1 MWWAP
6 WPQHGYMVQ
15 NQWWGPQQK
24 GGGKSHSKNEE
35 EPKAGES
42 SSSALELARKPYRQS
57 IDELI
62 RNTVLCRNDFDH
74 KILLLL
80 DALWER
86 NKLQEACNHVKKVVE
101 VLPRD
106 KVTHWRGY
114 LHKLLRNFD
123 EDAYHDVKGTLAT
136 ANAEKLPWIKEEP
149 PNGEK
154 LRVCAAEFQPGQ
166 LAWIGAIGKS
176 DYAAVATHRLHADA
190 PEFNPNQPAWAPQA
204 SGGRGGGLSRRLEL
218 HLIGTL
224 DDGQRSAQLFWS
236 AASQARFR

>member
-1 MWWAP
+1 MWWGP
-6 WPQHGYMVQ
+6 WPQHGYGMGQ
-15 NQWWGPQQK
+15 NQWWGQQQK
-24 GGGKSHSKNEE
+24 GGGGKSRGNDEGKDSGDK
-35 EPKAGES
+35 GES
-42 SSSALELARKPYRQS
+42 SSSALELARKPYRQI

-62 RNTVLCRNDFDH
+62 RNTVLCRNDFDK

-123 EDAYHDVKGTLAT
+123 EDAYHDVKGNLAT

-149 PNGEK
+149 PVSAKNGEK
-154 LRVCAAEFQPGQ
+154 LRECAPEFQPGQ
-166 LAWIGAIGKS
+166 LAWIGAIGKTE
-176 DYAAVATHRLHADA
+176 YVAVATHRLHADA
-190 PEFNPNQPAWAPQA
+190 PEFNPNQPSWAP
-204 SGGRGGGLSRRLEL
+204 R
-218 HLIGTL
+218 
-224 DDGQRSAQLFWS
+224 
-236 AASQARFR
+236 AADKVEGA